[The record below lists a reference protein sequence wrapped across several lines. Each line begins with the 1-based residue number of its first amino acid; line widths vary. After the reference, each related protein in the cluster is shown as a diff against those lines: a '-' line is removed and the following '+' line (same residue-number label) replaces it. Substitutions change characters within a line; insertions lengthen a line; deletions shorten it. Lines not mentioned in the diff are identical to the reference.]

1 MGGVVAKVNHIFKK
15 TFQQGVNAFLAQK
28 VIETD
33 NNLKRDEKM
42 KKAKTRYIKNSD
54 GSKKSILKFK
64 DGLDDEFYEDQGTME
79 SKRRKDVGKRLH
91 RKKTA
96 KDDFLDSELRTKNQ
110 R

>member
-1 MGGVVAKVNHIFKK
+1 
-15 TFQQGVNAFLAQK
+15 
-28 VIETD
+28 
-33 NNLKRDEKM
+33 M

-64 DGLDDEFYEDQGTME
+64 DALDDEFYEDEDTTE
-79 SKRRKDVGKRLH
+79 SKKRKDVGKRLH

-96 KDDFLDSELRTKNQ
+96 KDDFLDSELRSKNQ

>member
-1 MGGVVAKVNHIFKK
+1 
-15 TFQQGVNAFLAQK
+15 
-28 VIETD
+28 
-33 NNLKRDEKM
+33 M

-64 DGLDDEFYEDQGTME
+64 DTLDDEFYGDEGITE
-79 SKRRKDVGKRLH
+79 SKKRKDVGKRLH

-96 KDDFLDSELRTKNQ
+96 KDDFLDDELRSRKK